1 MTEKI
6 HPKLIY
12 VLTDETS
19 KAERTWIGQA
29 GLKDGTSINLPPNS
43 EELLRAAKQKAQI
56 DLKGTTR
63 PWKVVHAES
72 AVFLSSGKAEYFTV
86 TNIKKIVEMSGVM
99 PSARNEALVGN
110 NWFDC
115 SPETAINAIRAAKE
129 GRKTLFEYEK
139 IPPKRSRFASRKTS
153 EGKKRS
159 RKPGRHTAA
168 DALDWEDA
176 QMIIASLKQ
185 DARYRDAMLVAVGCY
200 MGLRISDS
208 LELRWRDIIDKEKV
222 ELTEQKTGKKRT
234 IRLNPALKN
243 VANECFNEL
252 YIDNPSEYIA
262 KGTQNGG
269 TTHIT
274 RQRVNQ
280 IIQNI
285 KQTYLPGKNIV
296 FSSHTFRKT
305 FGRRVYENECKKGRG
320 ETALMLLADVFGHSN
335 TNITK
340 RYLGIRKEEILSV
353 YDIL

>member
-1 MTEKI
+1 MPEKI

-12 VLTDETS
+12 ILTDETAG
-19 KAERTWIGQA
+19 AERTWIGQA
-29 GLKDGTSINLPPNS
+29 GLKDGAAVNMPPNS
-43 EELLRAAKQKAQI
+43 ETLLRIAGVKAQA
-56 DLKGTTR
+56 DLKGTAH
-63 PWKVVHAES
+63 PFKVVHAES
-72 AVFLSSGKAEYFTV
+72 AVYLSSGKAEYFTV
-86 TNIKKIVEMSGVM
+86 ACVKKIIEMSGIM
-99 PSARNEALVGN
+99 PSSKNDTPVGN

-129 GRKTLFEYEK
+129 GRRTLFEQEK
-139 IPPKRSRFASRKTS
+139 VPPRLSQYSVHKFAGS
-153 EGKKRS
+153 KKRS
-159 RKPGRHTAA
+159 RPAGRHAAA

-176 QMIIASLKQ
+176 RMIIASLIQ

-208 LELRWRDIIDKEKV
+208 LELRWRDIIDRDKV

-234 IRLNPALKN
+234 IRLNPALRDI
-243 VANECFNEL
+243 AAECFQEL
-252 YIDNPSEYIA
+252 CIENPSEFIA

-285 KQTYLPGKNIV
+285 KKTYLTGKNIV

-305 FGRRVYENECKKGRG
+305 FGRRVYDNECRNGRG